1 MEKYGL
7 VLCGGGG
14 RGAYQI
20 GVWKAMN
27 ELGYT
32 SRIAAVSGT
41 SVGALNAALFVS
53 KTVEQAEEIW
63 CSIRTK
69 DLMDFS
75 EIMPAVF
82 SKIMQYRSKSL
93 GASEAWE
100 DMVNY
105 IVREKGIFS
114 RDGLRRLIKSNDI
127 CRSVMN
133 SEIPVF
139 ACYKSMKYV
148 AVNRKV
154 NFKDMRECCTEDEVI
169 DDLFASSCLPIIFK
183 SGEIDGDMALDGGFL
198 GINTPVEPL
207 YAMGL
212 RKFIIIGLD
221 PQKTFMGSKY
231 YSDAEFIY
239 IKPSDDIY
247 LGKSGIPVIGD
258 GLIDFDGQHAAERI
272 NIGYNEG
279 LSQIQHHIL
288 FLE

>member
-1 MEKYGL
+1 M

-32 SRIAAVSGT
+32 SRVAAVSGT

-53 KTVEQAEEIW
+53 KTAEQAEEIW
-63 CSIRTK
+63 CNIHTK

-75 EIMPAVF
+75 EIISSAIRMIAKF
-82 SKIMQYRSKSL
+82 RYRTSD
-93 GASEAWE
+93 AYEAAYEALE
-100 DMVNY
+100 DMVNH
-105 IVREKGIFS
+105 IIKEKGIFS

-127 CRSVMN
+127 CSNVMK

-139 ACYKSMKYV
+139 ACYKSMKYIT
-148 AVNRKV
+148 VNRKV
-154 NFKDMRECCTEDEVI
+154 IFKDMRECRDEDEVI

-183 SGEIDGDMALDGGFL
+183 SGEIDGDMMFDGGFL
-198 GINTPVEPL
+198 GINTPIEPL
-207 YAMGL
+207 YEIGL
-212 RKFIIIGLD
+212 RKFIVIGLE
-221 PQKTFMGSKY
+221 PEKIFMGNKH

-239 IKPSDDIY
+239 IKPSDNIY
-247 LGKSGIPVIGD
+247 LGKPRIPVISD
-258 GLIDFDGQHAAERI
+258 GLIDFDGKHAAERI
-272 NIGYNEG
+272 QLGYNEG
-279 LSQIQHHIL
+279 LSQLQNHIL